1 MAERML
7 RRKLDQRLIER
18 VNGLDIK
25 LPPANSQLSQISVLI
40 RSALPT
46 RNIAPIQKRLREMKD
61 KATKQFEAARI
72 EKQSLLEWIREHI
85 TGDHETVWRWLY
97 QTSYPSDDLPVVG
110 GLRAELT
117 DTLAEEY
124 ALRLVD
130 GVLHRAITK
139 RRGEE

>member
-18 VNGLDIK
+18 VNGLEIK
-25 LPPANSQLSQISVLI
+25 SPPANSQLSQISVLI
-40 RSALPT
+40 RSALPGKDVKA
-46 RNIAPIQKRLREMKD
+46 IIERLDTMKK
-61 KATKQFEAARI
+61 KAKDQFEAARI
-72 EKQSLLEWIREHI
+72 ENQSLLEWIKQHI
-85 TGDHETVWRWLY
+85 TGSREQVWHWLY
-97 QTSYPSDDLPVVG
+97 QSSYREDDLPAVG
-110 GLRAELT
+110 EVRAEWT
-117 DTLAEEY
+117 DDLAREY